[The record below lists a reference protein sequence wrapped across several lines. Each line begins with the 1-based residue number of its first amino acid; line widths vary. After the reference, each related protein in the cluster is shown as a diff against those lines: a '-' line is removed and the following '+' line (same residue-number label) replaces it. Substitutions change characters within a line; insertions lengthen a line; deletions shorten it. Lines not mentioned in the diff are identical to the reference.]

1 MADWNEIKKE
11 YITTKTS
18 YRKLAKKYGVSFQS
32 LQCIALREKWVDKK
46 RQIQDKTETKLVESA
61 SDKKATIKTDINRV
75 VGKLIDKLE
84 ASIDKLEVID
94 GGSIKSYSS
103 ALKDLRDI
111 AELKSDL
118 DYKEQ
123 VARIKKLEKEAEKDE
138 KDNEVVVI
146 IGNEETEEY
155 SE

>member
-11 YITTKTS
+11 YILTKTS
-18 YRKLAKKYGVSFQS
+18 YRKLAKKYGVSVTTMQRLAS
-32 LQCIALREKWVDKK
+32 KENWLGLRKQAE
-46 RQIQDKTETKLVESA
+46 IKTETKMIEKVTN
-61 SDKKATIKTDINRV
+61 DKAVIKTDINRV
-75 VGKLIDKLE
+75 VGKLIGKLE

-123 VARIKKLEKEAEKDE
+123 MARIKKLEKEAEEEQKDTTI
-138 KDNEVVVI
+138 EVV
-146 IGNEETEEY
+146 IGNSAEDY
-155 SE
+155 SV

>member
-1 MADWNEIKKE
+1 MI
-11 YITTKTS
+11 
-18 YRKLAKKYGVSFQS
+18 
-32 LQCIALREKWVDKK
+32 EKVTNDKA
-46 RQIQDKTETKLVESA
+46 V
-61 SDKKATIKTDINRV
+61 IKTDINRV
-75 VGKLIDKLE
+75 VGKLIGKLE

-123 VARIKKLEKEAEKDE
+123 MARIKKLEKEAEEEQKDTTI
-138 KDNEVVVI
+138 EVV
-146 IGNEETEEY
+146 IGNSAEDY
-155 SE
+155 SV

>member
-18 YRKLAKKYGVSFQS
+18 YRKLAKKYGVSVTTMQRLAAKENWIGLRKQS
-32 LQCIALREKWVDKK
+32 DI
-46 RQIQDKTETKLVESA
+46 KTETKMIEKVTN
-61 SDKKATIKTDINRV
+61 DKAIIKTDINRV
-75 VGKLIDKLE
+75 VGKLIGKLE

-123 VARIKKLEKEAEKDE
+123 MARIKKLEKEAEKDE
-138 KDNEVVVI
+138 QDNEIVVTI
-146 IGNEETEEY
+146 EGDLDIY
-155 SE
+155 SK

>member
-18 YRKLAKKYGVSFQS
+18 YRKLAKKYGVSVTTMQRLAAKENWIGLRKQS
-32 LQCIALREKWVDKK
+32 DI
-46 RQIQDKTETKLVESA
+46 KTETKMIEKVTN
-61 SDKKATIKTDINRV
+61 DKAVIKTDINRV
-75 VGKLIDKLE
+75 VGKLIGKLE

-123 VARIKKLEKEAEKDE
+123 MARIKKLEKEAEEEQKDTTI
-138 KDNEVVVI
+138 EVV
-146 IGNEETEEY
+146 IGNSAEDY
-155 SE
+155 SV

>member
-1 MADWNEIKKE
+1 MI
-11 YITTKTS
+11 
-18 YRKLAKKYGVSFQS
+18 
-32 LQCIALREKWVDKK
+32 EKVTNDKA
-46 RQIQDKTETKLVESA
+46 I
-61 SDKKATIKTDINRV
+61 IKTDINRV
-75 VGKLIDKLE
+75 VGKLIGKLE

-123 VARIKKLEKEAEKDE
+123 MARIKKLEKEAEKDE
-138 KDNEVVVI
+138 QDNEIVVTI
-146 IGNEETEEY
+146 EGDLDIY
-155 SE
+155 SK

>member
-1 MADWNEIKKE
+1 MI
-11 YITTKTS
+11 
-18 YRKLAKKYGVSFQS
+18 
-32 LQCIALREKWVDKK
+32 EKVTNDKA
-46 RQIQDKTETKLVESA
+46 I
-61 SDKKATIKTDINRV
+61 IKTDINRV
-75 VGKLIDKLE
+75 VGKLIGKLE

-123 VARIKKLEKEAEKDE
+123 MARIKKLEKEAEKDE
-138 KDNEVVVI
+138 QDNEIRVI
-146 IGNEETEEY
+146 IEGELEDY
-155 SE
+155 SK